1 MRMYWK
7 TVVIPVLFLGG
18 CTTPVLRPECPTL
31 VSYSL
36 AEQHTLAR
44 ELAAHPEMT
53 MTHRVIRDTA
63 GLRDQ
68 VRACQKAAN

>member
-1 MRMYWK
+1 MRMYGK
-7 TVVIPVLFLGG
+7 IAAIAVLFLAG

-31 VSYSL
+31 VNYSL
-36 AEQHTLAR
+36 ADEHTLAR

-53 MTHRVIRDTA
+53 MTHRVMRDTA

>member
-1 MRMYWK
+1 MRMYRK
-7 TVVIPVLFLGG
+7 IVVLPVLFLGA

-36 AEQHTLAR
+36 EDQHALAR
-44 ELAAHPEMT
+44 ELAAHPDMV
-53 MTHRVIRDTA
+53 MTHRVMRDTA

-68 VRACQKAAN
+68 VRACQKAAT